1 MSELLTQLISARP
14 ARVLRRTWAG
24 LGAISKVDIV
34 YLSSKRLIRRKDKIV
49 ETLTQLE
56 QKVLVRQAIAEYIA
70 FMDEASAK
78 HNAEYYPMLE
88 ANRFWVHSGQ
98 KYIKIAQGRGPE
110 GQGASVHC
118 FVDALTG
125 DVYKAGSWKA
135 PALNGARFNLLNAE
149 SFALLKERFDVC
161 GGYLYKK

>member
-1 MSELLTQLISARP
+1 M
-14 ARVLRRTWAG
+14 
-24 LGAISKVDIV
+24 D
-34 YLSSKRLIRRKDKIV
+34 
-49 ETLTQLE
+49 TLTKLE

-78 HNAEYYPMLE
+78 HIATHFPMLE
-88 ANRFWVHSGQ
+88 ADRFWVHGGQ
-98 KYIKIAQGRGPE
+98 KYIKIVQGRDPE

-135 PALNGARFNLLNAE
+135 PALNGSRYRLLDAD
-149 SFALLKERFDVC
+149 SFALLKERFDVY

>member
-1 MSELLTQLISARP
+1 
-14 ARVLRRTWAG
+14 
-24 LGAISKVDIV
+24 
-34 YLSSKRLIRRKDKIV
+34 V
-49 ETLTQLE
+49 ETLTKLE

-78 HNAEYYPMLE
+78 HTAAHFPMLE
-88 ANRFWVHSGQ
+88 ADRFWVHSGQ
-98 KYIKIAQGRGPE
+98 KYIKIAQGRNPE

-135 PALNGARFNLLNAE
+135 PALNGARYNLFDADSL
-149 SFALLKERFDVC
+149 ALLKERFDVY

>member
-1 MSELLTQLISARP
+1 M
-14 ARVLRRTWAG
+14 
-24 LGAISKVDIV
+24 
-34 YLSSKRLIRRKDKIV
+34 

-78 HNAEYYPMLE
+78 HNAEHYPMLE
-88 ANRFWVHSGQ
+88 ADRFWVHSGQ
-98 KYIKIAQGRGPE
+98 KYIKIAQGRSPE
-110 GQGASVHC
+110 GGSRTSVHS

-135 PALNGARFNLLNAE
+135 PALNGARFNLLDAE
-149 SFALLKERFDVC
+149 SFALLKERFDVY